1 MRNAEYWRGRFSILE
16 ENAHKQSDQYLRNL
30 EDMFMDAQRTVQA
43 DIERWYGRFATNNGI
58 SLTEA
63 RKLLTTGQLEE
74 FHWTVEQY
82 IKAGQQNNL
91 SAEWLKKLENAS
103 AKFHV
108 SRLEA
113 IHLQIQQQIE
123 LLYGNQLDGVDSLLK
138 QIVSDGYT
146 HGAFTIQK
154 GLGLGWDITALNQ
167 KKLETLLSKP
177 WTTDGRTFSDRIWL
191 KKREL
196 VGTVHKELTQG
207 LLRGDSPQKITD
219 AIKNR
224 FKVSRYQAGRLVH
237 TETTYFNAIS
247 TKQVYQDLGVQSVE
261 ILETLDSH
269 TCPLCQPLDGTV
281 IPLAQY
287 EPGVTVPPFHPN
299 CRGTTCPHY
308 NDMEGER
315 AARNAEGK
323 VYYVPAN
330 MTFTQWKK
338 AFVDGVKDGLTVATV
353 GAIMKMVDDCT
364 TVEEV
369 EALMKEQGWF
379 YQTTLPNGKP
389 FDGNQLLS
397 LQGCDLDTAKA
408 IFKAHENVFNRLPVL
423 RGQLNSINAQKLS
436 AGTYAQCSYGLGRG
450 GISVNTSYFSDV
462 ERLTKLYAN
471 DLAHGFHP
479 AGTTY
484 GSIVT
489 HELGH
494 AVDDYLSV
502 IHQLAG
508 LNGWRAKKVSA
519 YLRPKV
525 MKACGLKVAD
535 TRTAVSGYATQD
547 AQEWFAE
554 CFCEWMDSENPRPV
568 AVEFGKQLLEL
579 MKGMK

>member
-379 YQTTLPNGKP
+379 YQTTLPNGEP

-568 AVEFGKQLLEL
+568 AVKFGKQLLEL

>member
-379 YQTTLPNGKP
+379 YQTTIPNGEP

-494 AVDDYLSV
+494 AVDDFSDRFPSV
-502 IHQLAG
+502 EERHQWHG
-508 LNGWRAKKVSA
+508 GR
-519 YLRPKV
+519 
-525 MKACGLKVAD
+525 CGLSD
-535 TRTAVSGYATQD
+535 L
-547 AQEWFAE
+547 
-554 CFCEWMDSENPRPV
+554 P
-568 AVEFGKQLLEL
+568 
-579 MKGMK
+579 

>member
-16 ENAHKQSDQYLRNL
+16 ENAHKQSDQYLQNL

-113 IHLQIQQQIE
+113 IQLQIQQQIE

-146 HGAFTIQK
+146 HTAFEVQK
-154 GLGLGWDITALNQ
+154 GVGLGWDITGLNQ

-196 VGTVHKELTQG
+196 VGTIHKELTQG

-219 AIKNR
+219 AIKSR

-287 EPGVTVPPFHPN
+287 EPGVTVPPFHPS

-308 NDMEGER
+308 DDMDGER
-315 AARNAEGK
+315 AARTADGD

-330 MTFTQWKK
+330 MNYSEWKK
-338 AFVDGVKDGLTVATV
+338 TFVDNSSKDGLTLANIGSIIKNTVSIVKSEGSNVQTV
-353 GAIMKMVDDCT
+353 GRIDIEKYRCITDEIATDEVIITPERIQHIEERHPGDYEQFVKYVADILENPDYILEANKPNT
-364 TVEEV
+364 GVILKEIEENGEKFKVILRVKVESDPAE
-369 EALMKEQGWF
+369 
-379 YQTTLPNGKP
+379 Y
-389 FDGNQLLS
+389 
-397 LQGCDLDTAKA
+397 
-408 IFKAHENVFNRLPVL
+408 R
-423 RGQLNSINAQKLS
+423 NSILS
-436 AGTYAQCSYGLGRG
+436 FWQIGETTWKKNVKNKK
-450 GISVNTSYFSDV
+450 I
-462 ERLTKLYAN
+462 LYKR
-471 DLAHGFHP
+471 
-479 AGTTY
+479 
-484 GSIVT
+484 
-489 HELGH
+489 E
-494 AVDDYLSV
+494 
-502 IHQLAG
+502 
-508 LNGWRAKKVSA
+508 
-519 YLRPKV
+519 
-525 MKACGLKVAD
+525 
-535 TRTAVSGYATQD
+535 
-547 AQEWFAE
+547 
-554 CFCEWMDSENPRPV
+554 
-568 AVEFGKQLLEL
+568 
-579 MKGMK
+579 

>member
-113 IHLQIQQQIE
+113 IQLQIQQQIE
-123 LLYGNQLDGVDSLLK
+123 LLYGDQLDGVDSLLK

-353 GAIMKMVDDCT
+353 GAIMKTVDECA

-379 YQTTLPNGKP
+379 YQTTLPNGEP

-554 CFCEWMDSENPRPV
+554 CFCEWMDSEKPRPV

>member
-16 ENAHKQSDQYLRNL
+16 ENAHKQSDQYLQNL

-113 IHLQIQQQIE
+113 IQLQIQQQIE

-299 CRGTTCPHY
+299 CRGTTCPY
-308 NDMEGER
+308 YDDMEGER
-315 AARNAEGK
+315 AARNADGE

-338 AFVDGVKDGLTVATV
+338 AFVDNGSKDGLTLANIGSIIKDTVSIVKSEGSNVQTV
-353 GAIMKMVDDCT
+353 GCIDIEKYRCITDDIT
-364 TVEEV
+364 TNEVIITPERIQHIEERHPGAYEKIKDFLQV
-369 EALMKEQGWF
+369 ALDDPDYILEDKNPNTGIILKLIEEKGWRF
-379 YQTTLPNGKP
+379 QM
-389 FDGNQLLS
+389 
-397 LQGCDLDTAKA
+397 
-408 IFKAHENVFNRLPVL
+408 VL
-423 RGQLNSINAQKLS
+423 RIHTSTDPDGFKNSI
-436 AGTYAQCSYGLGRG
+436 
-450 GISVNTSYFSDV
+450 ISGWDISESRWKNYINN
-462 ERLTKLYAN
+462 KKILY
-471 DLAHGFHP
+471 
-479 AGTTY
+479 
-484 GSIVT
+484 
-489 HELGH
+489 
-494 AVDDYLSV
+494 
-502 IHQLAG
+502 
-508 LNGWRAKKVSA
+508 KK
-519 YLRPKV
+519 
-525 MKACGLKVAD
+525 
-535 TRTAVSGYATQD
+535 
-547 AQEWFAE
+547 E
-554 CFCEWMDSENPRPV
+554 
-568 AVEFGKQLLEL
+568 
-579 MKGMK
+579 